1 MSPTP
6 PPIDNRPTVDGRSN
20 RRASLTVRAT
30 KSSLFRTRGK
40 HFVILTAS
48 NGEPLLYGETHPT
61 YQHAKKS
68 KDAVIRAMIQVLEN
82 EGYRIY
88 HQVTS

>member
-1 MSPTP
+1 MT
-6 PPIDNRPTVDGRSN
+6 

-30 KSSLFRTRGK
+30 KANLFKRRRDQ

-61 YQHAKKS
+61 HANANASRK
-68 KDAVIRAMIQVLEN
+68 AVIRAMIEVLEG
-82 EGYRIY
+82 EGFYVGKPLDHIERG
-88 HQVTS
+88 

>member
-1 MSPTP
+1 MNTA
-6 PPIDNRPTVDGRSN
+6 
-20 RRASLTVRAT
+20 RRATLTVREV
-30 KSSLFRTRGK
+30 KGNIFRKRGK

-61 YQHAKKS
+61 HHHAVRS

-88 HQVTS
+88 HEVTG

>member
-6 PPIDNRPTVDGRSN
+6 PPMDGRSN

-30 KSSLFRTRGK
+30 KSNLFRKRGQ

-61 YQHAKKS
+61 YHHAKRS

-88 HQVTS
+88 HEVTG

>member
-1 MSPTP
+1 MTL
-6 PPIDNRPTVDGRSN
+6 
-20 RRASLTVRAT
+20 RRASLTIREV
-30 KSSLFRTRGK
+30 KGNIFRKRGQ

-48 NGEPLLYGETHPT
+48 NGEPLLHGETHPS
-61 YQHAKKS
+61 YNHAKRS

-88 HQVTS
+88 HEVTG